1 MTAEEVEDL
10 QCRLAHQELAIE
22 TLSDTVVRQGQMLDE
37 LHAELAKIRALLR
50 ELRPS
55 PLDGAPDRE
64 PPPPH
69 Y

>member
-1 MTAEEVEDL
+1 MTAGEVEDL
-10 QCRLAHQELAIE
+10 QCRLAHQELTIE
-22 TLSDTVVRQGQMLDE
+22 TLNDTVVAQGQMLDE
-37 LHAELAKIRALLR
+37 LRAELVRIKQQLR

-55 PLDGAPDRE
+55 PLDGAAAPE